1 VPLERDFGL
10 KIKIEVGFPTRHSI
24 RQADQSSAVLE
35 QAKTGQVQGRT
46 RKKFSGDNDETSNN
60 FDTKKWNDTVKQLDQ
75 VMVELENRVE
85 TADDKKL
92 QTWASEIAH
101 IGTHKCVSRG
111 TDDYC
116 PQAARLV
123 ERREGREVK

>member
-1 VPLERDFGL
+1 
-10 KIKIEVGFPTRHSI
+10 
-24 RQADQSSAVLE
+24 
-35 QAKTGQVQGRT
+35 
-46 RKKFSGDNDETSNN
+46 
-60 FDTKKWNDTVKQLDQ
+60 
-75 VMVELENRVE
+75 MVELENRVE
-85 TADDKKL
+85 TVDDKKL

-101 IGTHKCVSRG
+101 RDAQCVSRG